1 MYIQSKQNFMM
12 KDYIPQNSLKSNNQ
26 IVPTVQISCITI
38 TIRTQQQKQR
48 ICDYKP
54 IMEFF

>member
-1 MYIQSKQNFMM
+1 MM